1 MNQMMVQIIVTNLE
15 YIVYVIFM
23 CVFSRVYIVVLL
35 LRNNKKI
42 CSINVSSMQSIYIKI
57 KTRSFY
63 CMNIW

>member
-57 KTRSFY
+57 KTRSFHS
-63 CMNIW
+63 MNIW